1 MKKSIKIRVAVSYI
15 GIMCLSLIAMLLVN
29 TLFLEK
35 FYLSKKTDSLKKAF
49 EMVNS
54 TENYAYLK
62 YDTDFLQFAM
72 LLVNTLFLE
81 KFYLSKKTDSL
92 KKAFEMVNSTENY
105 AYLKYDTDFLQF
117 CEEKNLS
124 IIVVDHKTSNQIYAY
139 ARDADKLYAEAQF
152 GFLDSFSKGKHT
164 VLETTDNYVV
174 EKKTDDRKS
183 MDSVN
188 MVGNLDNG
196 NPFLINTPAQTLKD
210 SAAISNIFF
219 LYIGILTILA
229 SSVIIWFMTRHITRP
244 LQELSSLSQEMAN
257 LNFEA
262 KYHSAGQDEIGVLG
276 NNLNKMSEALEN
288 TISELKTV
296 NNELQKDIEKK
307 EQIDEM
313 RKEFLSNVSHELKTP
328 IALIQGYAEGLQE
341 CINDDPE
348 SREFYCDVI
357 IDEAGK
363 MNNMVKKLLTLNQLE
378 FGNDKVSMERFDLTE
393 VIRGVVQSAQLL
405 AGQKEAELTFSQETP
420 IYVWG
425 DEFKVE
431 EVVTNYVSNAL
442 NHVDYEKKIEVKAQ
456 KEGNVVRVSVF
467 NTGDII
473 PKEDL
478 EKVWIKFYKVDKART
493 REYGGSG
500 IGLSIVKA
508 IMDSMHQKC
517 GVKNYENGVEFWF
530 EVSCADREE

>member
-15 GIMCLSLIAMLLVN
+15 GIMCLSLI
-29 TLFLEK
+29 
-35 FYLSKKTDSLKKAF
+35 
-49 EMVNS
+49 
-54 TENYAYLK
+54 
-62 YDTDFLQFAM
+62 AM

-152 GFLDSFSKGKHT
+152 GFLDSFSRGKHS
-164 VLETTDNYVV
+164 VLETTHNYVV
-174 EKKTDDRKS
+174 EKKTDDRET

-196 NPFLINTPAQTLKD
+196 NPFLINTPAQSLKD
-210 SAAISNIFF
+210 SAIISNIFF
-219 LYIGILTILA
+219 LYIGVLTILV

-262 KYHSAGQDEIGVLG
+262 KYHSAGQDEISVLG

-288 TISELKTV
+288 TISELKTA

-307 EQIDEM
+307 EQID
-313 RKEFLSNVSHELKTP
+313 
-328 IALIQGYAEGLQE
+328 GYAEGLQE
-341 CINDDPE
+341 CINDDAE

-405 AGQKEAELTFSQETP
+405 AGQKEAELTFSQDAP

-442 NHVDYEKKIEVKAQ
+442 NHVDYERKIEVKAQ

-508 IMDSMHQKC
+508 IMDSMHKKC

-530 EVSCADREE
+530 ELSCADAEE

>member
-1 MKKSIKIRVAVSYI
+1 MRLWVLSVSYTH
-15 GIMCLSLIAMLLVN
+15 L
-29 TLFLEK
+29 
-35 FYLSKKTDSLKKAF
+35 
-49 EMVNS
+49 
-54 TENYAYLK
+54 
-62 YDTDFLQFAM
+62 
-72 LLVNTLFLE
+72 
-81 KFYLSKKTDSL
+81 
-92 KKAFEMVNSTENY
+92 
-105 AYLKYDTDFLQF
+105 
-117 CEEKNLS
+117 
-124 IIVVDHKTSNQIYAY
+124 
-139 ARDADKLYAEAQF
+139 
-152 GFLDSFSKGKHT
+152 
-164 VLETTDNYVV
+164 
-174 EKKTDDRKS
+174 
-183 MDSVN
+183 
-188 MVGNLDNG
+188 
-196 NPFLINTPAQTLKD
+196 
-210 SAAISNIFF
+210 
-219 LYIGILTILA
+219 
-229 SSVIIWFMTRHITRP
+229 
-244 LQELSSLSQEMAN
+244 
-257 LNFEA
+257 
-262 KYHSAGQDEIGVLG
+262 
-276 NNLNKMSEALEN
+276 
-288 TISELKTV
+288 
-296 NNELQKDIEKK
+296 
-307 EQIDEM
+307 
-313 RKEFLSNVSHELKTP
+313 
-328 IALIQGYAEGLQE
+328 
-341 CINDDPE
+341 
-348 SREFYCDVI
+348 
-357 IDEAGK
+357 EAGK

-530 EVSCADREE
+530 ELSCADREDVYKRQGCGKTTVGRSLLHLYKPTSGDIFYNGQRVDEKSIQSMRKDMQMVFQDPYSSLNPRMTVEDIIGEPLDVHKLYTCLLYTSNIIVILHRQFAVIRIYRYTELLKKLSVAK